1 MAVTS
6 RLSWGDQNSMSAA
19 VQQPQ
24 LPLSR
29 RWPVLFWLGVI
40 FCFFIFPIF
49 LVDIGLDSLLVT
61 RHNLQKQEIFRKLN
75 SNLEQLVQFKNSRH
89 YYHALLKRIFEIA
102 VKQKDPFVYL
112 QKALPH
118 LKKRNPD
125 TFKFIVWG
133 QKGNIIDN
141 LTDEKGYRYIVKTL
155 FEVFSDIAKDCQ
167 SNYPGTPENLQSVEK
182 KLNLLRSYLG
192 AFIIPEKL
200 NLPLFRGNLGELVL
214 ATSDPEKSHFWF
226 QCSEKFTMM
235 AHINADAIE
244 STGYLKKLVLGIN
257 GRKNS
262 QIRCGI
268 AELVKDKGIYT
279 GFSHPNAEE
288 LLIEVG
294 KFQNFSEPQM
304 ETPHFLV
311 SVRML
316 SPFIIAFSFINKE
329 GNMVNADSQRRAIIG
344 SIAGIIILLSATFLY
359 FVFYRNQII
368 SIRLKLALLFIYANG
383 LPLMILGFLGYEY
396 LQQTRRLLLDQARE
410 QIATLVT
417 DFDSKYETIP
427 KQYANQL
434 NQIVTGLNQQIGN
447 RPLKAS
453 DFKDSADSV
462 LVTRPYDFMVADKDG
477 KLIQLKSI
485 GSRASSFYANMSR
498 NLLNFVNISSFT
510 PQELFR
516 DDMKSSGGKGS
527 IKAESFLSG
536 KTIVFN
542 QFLRR
547 LRKIHFEQMG
557 SSSRMFYWNL
567 LGNFARRE
575 FHNVLVVSWH
585 HETLQENY
593 ISQSFAELGSNFGQF
608 KFYAII
614 ESNGMTYP
622 VKEQIDREVFN
633 LFRQTFSLKAVFADD
648 VEVSGEHYAA
658 FGTIGKQLDKV
669 AMVGLIPLENIDS
682 QINEIRLR
690 LIVFALLSLSLTFG
704 IGRLLSSQ
712 FMGPVKELEKGVQAI
727 GRQDFRYRLPV
738 NSADEFGH
746 LSNVFN
752 SAIESL
758 EDLEIAKVVQ
768 ENLFPQE
775 NLRQNGI
782 EIFGRSVAMTRLGG
796 DYYDFFPINDEMV
809 GVLMGDVAGHGIPA
823 ALLMAMAKAS
833 VLLTGEEKCDPAL
846 MLSSLHRVIHRVKSS
861 KIKRMMTCQYFCINS
876 KTGDYSVSNAG
887 HCFPAVIR
895 GNGQEV
901 ELVKLIGTPLGIT
914 KKPKYDNTTLKLE
927 SGDVVLLYTD
937 GIIESQ
943 NSEGKDMGFDNFSRI
958 LAESFDENLEKY
970 YDRVFKAYKDWSAD
984 ADDDITMVLIRYHQE
999 GEKT

>member
-1 MAVTS
+1 
-6 RLSWGDQNSMSAA
+6 MSAV
-19 VQQPQ
+19 VQQPK

-29 RWPVLFWLGVI
+29 RWPVLFWLGVV

-49 LVDIGLDSLLVT
+49 LIDVGLDSLLVT
-61 RHNLQKQEIFRKLN
+61 RQNLQKQEIFRKLN
-75 SNLEQLVQFKNSRH
+75 SNLEQLVQFKSSRH
-89 YYHALLKRIFEIA
+89 YYHALLKRIFEFA
-102 VKQKDPFVYL
+102 SQQKDPFAYL
-112 QKALPH
+112 RKALPH
-118 LKKRNPD
+118 LKKQNPD

-133 QKGNIIDN
+133 HKGNIIDN

-155 FEVFSDIAKDCQ
+155 FEVFSDIAKDCAN
-167 SNYPGTPENLQSVEK
+167 NYPGIPENLPSVEK

-226 QCSEKFTMM
+226 QCGEKFTMM
-235 AHINADAIE
+235 AHINVNAIE
-244 STGYLKKLVLGIN
+244 STGYLKKLVQGIN
-257 GRKNS
+257 TRKNS
-262 QIRCGI
+262 QIKCGI

-279 GFSHPNAEE
+279 GSPHPYAEE

-316 SPFIIAFSFINKE
+316 TPFIIAFSFINKE
-329 GNMVNADSQRRAIIG
+329 GNMLNADWQRKTIIGAIAAIIIG
-344 SIAGIIILLSATFLY
+344 LSATFLY
-359 FVFYRNQII
+359 FVLYRNRII

-383 LPLMILGFLGYEY
+383 LPLIILGFLGYEY
-396 LQQTRRLLLDQARE
+396 LQQTRRLLLDQARD
-410 QIATLVT
+410 QVATLVT

-427 KQYANQL
+427 TQYATQL
-434 NQIVTGLNQQIGN
+434 NKIVDAINDKVGD
-447 RPLKAS
+447 RPVNAD
-453 DFKDSADSV
+453 DFKDSLQSV
-462 LVTRPYDFMVADKDG
+462 LAKNPYDFMLADKDG
-477 KLIQLKSI
+477 RLIQLKSI

-498 NLLNFVNISSFT
+498 NLINFININTFT
-510 PQELFR
+510 PQGLFR
-516 DDMKSSGGKGS
+516 DDMKTSGGKGG

-557 SSSRMFYWNL
+557 SSSRLFYWNL
-567 LGNFARRE
+567 LGDFSRRE
-575 FHNVLVVSWH
+575 FHNILVGSWN

-593 ISQSFAELGSNFGQF
+593 ISESFAQLSSNYGQF

-622 VKEQIDREVFN
+622 VKEEIDREIFN
-633 LFRQTFSLKAVFADD
+633 LFRQTFNLKSAFSDD
-648 VEVSGEHYAA
+648 IEIAGKHYAA
-658 FGTIGKQLDKV
+658 FGTIGKLLNKV
-669 AMVGLIPLENIDS
+669 AMVGLIPLENINS
-682 QINEIRLR
+682 NLNQIRMR
-690 LIVFALLSLSLTFG
+690 LIVFAFLSLSLTLG

-727 GRQDFRYRLPV
+727 GHQNFRYRLPI
-738 NSADEFGH
+738 NSGDEFGH
-746 LSNVFN
+746 LSNIFN

-775 NLRQNGI
+775 NLKQHGI

-833 VLLTGEEKCDPAL
+833 VLLSGDEKCDPSL
-846 MLSSLHRVIHRVKSS
+846 MLSSLHKVIHRVKSS

-876 KTGDYSVSNAG
+876 KTGEYSVSNAG

-895 GNGQEV
+895 GGGKEV

-914 KKPKYDNTTLKLE
+914 KKPKYDNTSLKLE

-943 NSEGKDMGFDNFSRI
+943 NSAGKEMGFDLFSQ
-958 LAESFDENLEKY
+958 LLVQSFDENLETY
-970 YDRVFKAYKDWSAD
+970 YDRIFCAYKEWSAA
-984 ADDDITMVLIRYHQE
+984 ADDDITMVLIRYYRE
-999 GEKT
+999 EAKT